1 MTDALAVFL
10 HDDYLGEVTPYQR
23 GRQRDR
29 HRVTFRWDSAFRP
42 GPVTLTES
50 FAAIPGTDPDATLV
64 SNFFGGYAP
73 DGNQRAAMA
82 KQRGIDPDN
91 LFGLLREFGGSIG
104 GALTFRDPDEPKTYT
119 PRFSVL
125 DDLTVAQRL
134 RQAIERHDLGIQD
147 DSRSMLPGFQ
157 PKLLLARFDSEWFE
171 PHGRA
176 HSTHILKPQL
186 ASRPGTIFNEFYS
199 HELARHMGLSRF
211 GSEINHID
219 QTAFLSIER
228 FDRIVTRRD
237 VTLVHQEDLAQ
248 ALGLDWR
255 DSEAK
260 FQDPAWPANP
270 HRPSALRVAELT
282 GSLPNSAAVTT
293 EWLRQLTFHVLVG
306 NNDAHA
312 KNVALV
318 HDHDGTRL
326 AELYDAVPN
335 FHQPDRISW
344 DMAMAIDGI
353 FDHRKVS
360 VDLLVNEAT
369 SWSVLGRGRAEETID
384 ETIRAFIAAQSA
396 ITPPADMDAGVAER
410 LSWNAARLAA
420 GDEISKPRER

>member
-1 MTDALAVFL
+1 VTDALAVFL
-10 HDDYLGEVTPYQR
+10 HDDYLGEVTPYR
-23 GRQRDR
+23 RDRQRDQ

-50 FAAIPGTDPDATLV
+50 FAAIPGTDPDATLL
-64 SNFFGGYAP
+64 SHFFGGYAP

-82 KQRGIDPDN
+82 KHRGIDPEN

-125 DDLTVAQRL
+125 DDRTVAQRL
-134 RQAIERHDLGIQD
+134 RQAIEQHDLGIQD

-176 HSTHILKPQL
+176 HSTHILKPRL

-211 GSEINHID
+211 GSEINHIG

-237 VTLVHQEDLAQ
+237 ITLVHQEDLAQ

-270 HRPSALRVAELT
+270 HRPSALRVAE
-282 GSLPNSAAVTT
+282 
-293 EWLRQLTFHVLVG
+293 QF
-306 NNDAHA
+306 
-312 KNVALV
+312 
-318 HDHDGTRL
+318 DGPAGGL
-326 AELYDAVPN
+326 
-335 FHQPDRISW
+335 
-344 DMAMAIDGI
+344 
-353 FDHRKVS
+353 
-360 VDLLVNEAT
+360 EA
-369 SWSVLGRGRAEETID
+369 R
-384 ETIRAFIAAQSA
+384 
-396 ITPPADMDAGVAER
+396 AGVGLPHAREQFRVDGVGLGLQQRVVAQFGIVGQFLRHR
-410 LSWNAARLAA
+410 LMLPTVRRRL
-420 GDEISKPRER
+420 